1 MPSLTAAP
9 PATLAARHLR
19 YERGGRIVLDDVS
32 LTVGPETC
40 LGVVG
45 PNGVGKSTLLQLLA
59 GLLVPVAG
67 AVRLDPPTATVG
79 YLSQEHTAAGE
90 ETVRDA
96 LLRRTGVAVA
106 EDALAAA
113 AAGLASGGPGADDRY
128 ATALSRYESISAGD
142 FEARL
147 VTTLERV
154 GLPPDAG
161 DQPVDTLSGGQ
172 EARIALAAVLLSR
185 FDITLLDEPTN
196 DLDFDGLARL
206 EEMVEAAPRRH
217 GDRLARPGL
226 PRSAP

>member
-32 LTVGPETC
+32 LTVGPATC

-59 GLLVPVAG
+59 GLLDPDRRGRAPRPADSHRRLPQPG
-67 AVRLDPPTATVG
+67 ARV
-79 YLSQEHTAAGE
+79 AGE

-113 AAGLASGGPGADDRY
+113 AAGSRQRRPRGRRPLRRRPEPLRVDLGG
-128 ATALSRYESISAGD
+128 
-142 FEARL
+142 
-147 VTTLERV
+147 
-154 GLPPDAG
+154 
-161 DQPVDTLSGGQ
+161 
-172 EARIALAAVLLSR
+172 
-185 FDITLLDEPTN
+185 
-196 DLDFDGLARL
+196 
-206 EEMVEAAPRRH
+206 
-217 GDRLARPGL
+217 
-226 PRSAP
+226 